1 MTSFIVDAA
10 AESGFAG
17 YPLIE
22 PKTGESPRDRE
33 TIGPLIAADTAP
45 AVASSMFPLFQGIPD
60 GPHLREVEELLRP
73 VGREQHA
80 SRSLCGVPDA
90 DLVIDVAVRDRHVGE
105 HEVGEIDPLDHLR
118 DDQRARVLIRT
129 DGIVAERLDG
139 RREGLSQS
147 ALKSIS
153 PTRSATP
160 PADLISA
167 RLFRTLRSVAMRFY
181 SHLSDDER
189 DQIAILR
196 AAGRSMGAIA
206 RALGRA
212 KTTISRELQRN
223 ALPSGGY
230 SPLHA
235 AGAYQLRRRREAILE
250 REAALRLFVRDR
262 LAEGWTPEQISGWLK
277 SGNEPRLRAIG
288 CETIYAFIYRTGQKA
303 EALWRYLTRR
313 HKRRRPRRARASRDT
328 IKDRASIHDRPKTIE
343 SRGEAG
349 HWEGDLIICKC
360 TRPVLVLHER
370 KSRVT
375 LAARLTGKTAA
386 ETISAM
392 LAVFGRIDPHL
403 RRSITFDN
411 DTAFAQHGLLRT
423 MRDMTTWF
431 CDAYASW
438 QKGGI
443 ENANGR
449 LRRWLPRHLD
459 IDRTSDREIQ
469 EIVLTT
475 NLTPRKCLGFKTP
488 FQALLAELGK
498 DVQIRFS

>member
-1 MTSFIVDAA
+1 MAKRPTLTTT
-10 AESGFAG
+10 AG
-17 YPLIE
+17 APVADNQNSITAGPRGPLLLEDYQLIE
-22 PKTGESPRDRE
+22 KLAHQNRERIPERTVHAKGLPILLSPPRRSDIGKLFKT
-33 TIGPLIAADTAP
+33 L
-45 AVASSMFPLFQGIPD
+45 
-60 GPHLREVEELLRP
+60 
-73 VGREQHA
+73 
-80 SRSLCGVPDA
+80 
-90 DLVIDVAVRDRHVGE
+90 
-105 HEVGEIDPLDHLR
+105 
-118 DDQRARVLIRT
+118 RVLPCDPIR
-129 DGIVAERLDG
+129 IC
-139 RREGLSQS
+139 RR
-147 ALKSIS
+147 
-153 PTRSATP
+153 T
-160 PADLISA
+160 
-167 RLFRTLRSVAMRFY
+167 
-181 SHLSDDER
+181 R
-189 DQIAILR
+189 DQIGVLR
-196 AAGRSMGAIA
+196 AAGRSIGAIA

-230 SPLHA
+230 SPLHS

-250 REAALRLFVRDR
+250 REAALRLFVGDR

-288 CETIYAFIYRTGQKA
+288 CETIYAFIYRTAQKA

-349 HWEGDLIICKC
+349 HWEGDLIICKG

-438 QKGGI
+438 QKGGV

-459 IDRTSDREIQ
+459 IDRTSDQDIQ

-475 NLTPRKCLGFKTP
+475 NLTPRKCLGFNTP